1 MGTTVIKD
9 IKIVEVSPRD
19 GLQNEKEIIPFD
31 KKKSFI
37 EKLMET
43 GVDEIEVGS
52 FVSPKWVPQMQDTDK
67 LFFSILPKDGIKF
80 SALVPNMKGLER
92 VMELPPQHR
101 PKKLAVFTASSD
113 TFNLKNINCTVEES
127 FDRIRPVVE
136 FAKREGFEV
145 RAYISVAFWC
155 PYEGKIPPEKTL
167 YVCEKLIEMGVD
179 EISLGDTIGR
189 ASPKD
194 VYDLLSLLLKK
205 IKPNMVALHFHNTY
219 GMALLNSFIAFRD
232 FGITTFDSSAGGLG
246 GCPFAPGAA
255 GNVAT
260 EDLVFMFENSG
271 VKTGVDWKKIMEA
284 VSILGIPLRSVIS
297 KVLGNG

>member
-145 RAYISVAFWC
+145 RAYISVLFGARMREKFLQRKLCMFAKNLLRWELTK
-155 PYEGKIPPEKTL
+155 YLWEIP
-167 YVCEKLIEMGVD
+167 
-179 EISLGDTIGR
+179 
-189 ASPKD
+189 
-194 VYDLLSLLLKK
+194 
-205 IKPNMVALHFHNTY
+205 
-219 GMALLNSFIAFRD
+219 
-232 FGITTFDSSAGGLG
+232 
-246 GCPFAPGAA
+246 
-255 GNVAT
+255 
-260 EDLVFMFENSG
+260 
-271 VKTGVDWKKIMEA
+271 
-284 VSILGIPLRSVIS
+284 
-297 KVLGNG
+297 